1 MYFTFYSMLFL
12 EDKLKIQELC
22 ANSQWTM
29 LKCDCIFFG
38 GSGREGIQY
47 IRRDNAF
54 SPWQIEVNE
63 GRSFGKMLS
72 LWQNMQGQQFLSP
85 INFFSV
91 NF

>member
-1 MYFTFYSMLFL
+1 MLFL

-22 ANSQWTM
+22 ANSQLTM
-29 LKCDCIFFG
+29 LVIFFG
-38 GSGREGIQY
+38 GSGREGIQFEETMPF
-47 IRRDNAF
+47 RHGKLKSTKR
-54 SPWQIEVNE
+54 
-63 GRSFGKMLS
+63 FGKMLS